1 LQLEVVSSLL
11 FSTTILIRETALKGD
26 FGKILQPIARIGM
39 SWIAPEQIF
48 DAEMPFPY

>member
-1 LQLEVVSSLL
+1 MRGCFKPFVLNNYLD
-11 FSTTILIRETALKGD
+11 RETALKGD